1 MAPISTI
8 VYFDGDYTGDD
19 YGENFESTNSVSLK
33 FIPRITIAALFSKIK
48 RLVPSGNTK
57 TLKTFYYR
65 FQKSMV
71 HVSYAT
77 MTIQTQEDVEA
88 MVDTHHGNGADICEL
103 YADFQISSS
112 SKDSYQE
119 FSFPPYSA
127 TPYDNFGFPSFSTPS
142 FQHFEH
148 EEPIQELGP
157 DGSEIGLFTT
167 PIDANADVDSDS
179 SNDDDN
185 PQQEQHHAS
194 TSIAHQHYQP
204 PPHMY
209 NIDMD
214 ALHVHEFPEMPN
226 LGFSGSYGG
235 LNDSELWIG
244 MQFETIDQAKTAIK
258 LYNIRKSMHSKVTI
272 STSEKYVLYNEPH
285 TCFAVGH
292 RQDHPNLDS
301 TIISQTVQPIVQASP
316 KVTVSALMGHV
327 RSVYHYEPEYKKTW
341 RGKDKAIRKLHGD
354 WDASYNDIPAWI
366 NIMQMYN
373 PRTIAD
379 LETLPSY
386 RNDRVVQDV
395 RQFHRLFWTF
405 PQCINAFK
413 SCKPIIQVDVTFLYG
428 RYKQVLLLAVVQD
441 GNRKTIPIPFALV
454 PREDTDSCK
463 FFLKKITSLFF

>member
-1 MAPISTI
+1 MAPISAI

-19 YGENFESTNSVSLK
+19 CRENFE
-33 FIPRITIAALFSKIK
+33 
-48 RLVPSGNTK
+48 
-57 TLKTFYYR
+57 
-65 FQKSMV
+65 FQTSMV
-71 HVSYAT
+71 PVSYAT

-88 MVDTHHGNGADICEL
+88 MVDTHHGNRADICEL
-103 YADFQISSS
+103 YVDFQISSS

-127 TPYDNFGFPSFSTPS
+127 TPYDNFGQTT
-142 FQHFEH
+142 FQSDPTLTLGDEGYSSP

-179 SNDDDN
+179 RNDDDN

-194 TSIAHQHYQP
+194 TSIAHQPYQP

-214 ALHVHEFPEMPN
+214 ALHVPEFPEMPN

-244 MQFETIDQAKTAIK
+244 MQFETIDEAKTAIK
-258 LYNIRKSMHSKVTI
+258 LYNIRKYVHSKVTR
-272 STSEKYVLYNEPH
+272 STSEKYVCECTEKKTQGCNWKVRVSKKKRKQNVWELSVYNGPH
-285 TCFAVGH
+285 TCCAVGH

-316 KVTVSALMGHV
+316 KVTVSALMCHV
-327 RSVYHYEPEYKKTW
+327 RPVYHYEPEYKKTW

-354 WDASYNDIPAWI
+354 WDASYNDLLAWI
-366 NIMQMYN
+366 NIMQKYN
-373 PRTIAD
+373 PGTIAD

-395 RQFHRLFWTF
+395 RQFHRLF
-405 PQCINAFK
+405 
-413 SCKPIIQVDVTFLYG
+413 
-428 RYKQVLLLAVVQD
+428 
-441 GNRKTIPIPFALV
+441 
-454 PREDTDSCK
+454 
-463 FFLKKITSLFF
+463 